1 MQKISFFFL
10 IFAIQ
15 LGFSQQNI
23 KFEDSDFATLL
34 AKAKTE
40 KKLIFLDAYAAWCGP
55 CKLMERNVFTDAN
68 VADYYNKNFINAHF
82 DMEKGEG
89 VALAAKYGI
98 RSYPTLLFL
107 NGEGEIVGKE
117 LGYLKTE
124 DFLALGKKNN
134 KPELVNTNLKD
145 EFLKGKLDQPA
156 LLNFINLYASKDP
169 IIAKQASEKYF
180 ANKKDKT
187 FTGEEI
193 NALLNF
199 TQSVDDANYKVF
211 TANKT
216 AIVELL
222 TDKNYTQFD
231 NYLKLMKLVTSAT
244 DDKTKT
250 IDDAKVLKEGEGLL
264 PKEDLV
270 KSLNIYKLN
279 YYISH
284 ENYPAY
290 EKTALEY
297 YKNPDEFNNSELLA
311 AASVFADKVSTK
323 TSLQIAAR
331 WAEKVV
337 MSSEN
342 FDSTS
347 ILATLYD
354 KLGKKDEA
362 KMFAGMAANFAK
374 EENKDA
380 TTMNAILNKK

>member
-1 MQKISFFFL
+1 MQKISSFFL

-34 AKAKTE
+34 TKAKTE

-68 VADYYNKNFINAHF
+68 VAEYYNKNFINAHF

-89 VALAAKYGI
+89 PSLAAKYGI

-156 LLNFINLYASKDP
+156 LLNFINLHASKDP
-169 IIAKQASEKYF
+169 ILAKQASERYF
-180 ANKKDKT
+180 SNKKDKT
-187 FTGEEI
+187 FTGEEV

-211 TANKT
+211 TSNKA

-222 TDKNYTQFD
+222 TEKNYAQFD
-231 NYLKLMKLVTSAT
+231 NYLKLMKIVTSAT
-244 DDKTKT
+244 DDTTKT
-250 IDDAKVLKEGEGLL
+250 INDAKVLKEGEGLL

-284 ENYPAY
+284 ENYSAY
-290 EKTALEY
+290 EKTALAY
-297 YKNPDEFNNSELLA
+297 YKNPDDFNASELLA
-311 AASVFADKVSTK
+311 AAGVFADHVSTG
-323 TSLQIAAR
+323 TALQNAAR

-354 KLGKKDEA
+354 KLGKKEEA

-374 EENKDA
+374 EENRDA
-380 TTMNAILNKK
+380 AKMNEILNKK

>member
-1 MQKISFFFL
+1 MS
-10 IFAIQ
+10 
-15 LGFSQQNI
+15 FSQQSI
-23 KFEDSDFATLL
+23 KFENSDFAAIL

-40 KKLIFLDAYAAWCGP
+40 KKLVFLDAYAAWCGP
-55 CKLMERNVFTDAN
+55 CKLMEKNVFTDKT
-68 VADYYNKNFINAHF
+68 VAEFYNQNFINAHF

-89 VALAAKYGI
+89 PSLAAKYGI

-117 LGYLKTE
+117 LGYIQTKE
-124 DFLALGKKNN
+124 FLELGKKNN
-134 KPELVNTNLKD
+134 NPNLVNTNLKD

-169 IIAKQASEKYF
+169 ILAKQASEKYF

-187 FTGEEI
+187 FSGEEV

-199 TQSVDDANYKVF
+199 TQSVDDKNYKVF
-211 TANKT
+211 TDNK
-216 AIVELL
+216 AGIVELL
-222 TDKNYTQFD
+222 TEKNYTQFD

-250 IDDAKVLKEGEGLL
+250 IDDAKILKEGEGLF
-264 PKEDLV
+264 PKEELA
-270 KSLNIYKLN
+270 KSLNLYKLN
-279 YYISH
+279 YYSAH
-284 ENYPAY
+284 DNFPAY

-297 YKNPDEFNNSELLA
+297 YKNPDDFNNTELLA
-311 AASVFADKVSTK
+311 AASTIGEKSNDTK
-323 TSLQIAAR
+323 ALQTAAR
-331 WAEKVV
+331 WTEKVV
-337 MSSEN
+337 MSQESY
-342 FDSTS
+342 DSTS

-354 KLGKKDEA
+354 KLGKKEEA

-380 TTMNAILNKK
+380 TKMMEILNKKQ

>member
-1 MQKISFFFL
+1 MQKITFFFF
-10 IFAIQ
+10 IFAFQ

-23 KFEDSDFATLL
+23 KFEDSDFNTIL
-34 AKAKTE
+34 AKAKSE

-89 VALAAKYGI
+89 PALAAKYGI
-98 RSYPTLLFL
+98 RSYPTLMFL
-107 NGEGEIVGKE
+107 NAEGEVVGKE

-134 KPELVNTNLKD
+134 NPQLVNTNLKE
-145 EFLKGKLDQPA
+145 EFLKGKLDQPT
-156 LLNFINLYASKDP
+156 LLSFITLSAGKDP

-180 ANKKDKT
+180 SNKKDKV
-187 FTGEEI
+187 FTPEEV
-193 NALLNF
+193 NVLLNF

-211 TANKT
+211 SGNKA

-222 TDKNYTQFD
+222 TEKNYTQFD

-244 DDKTKT
+244 DEKTNT

-264 PKEDLV
+264 PKEDLI
-270 KSLNIYKLN
+270 KSLSIYKLN

-284 ENYPAY
+284 DNFPAY

-297 YKNPDEFNNSELLA
+297 YKNPDDFNSSELLA
-311 AASVFADKVSTK
+311 AAGVFADHVSNPK
-323 TSLQIAAR
+323 SLQNAAR

-347 ILATLYD
+347 ILAALYD

-374 EENKDA
+374 EENRDA
-380 TTMNAILNKK
+380 SKMDTILNKK

>member
-1 MQKISFFFL
+1 MS
-10 IFAIQ
+10 
-15 LGFSQQNI
+15 FSQQSI
-23 KFEDSDFATLL
+23 KFEDSDFATIL
-34 AKAKTE
+34 AKAKAE
-40 KKLIFLDAYAAWCGP
+40 KKLVFMDAYAAWCGP
-55 CKLMERNVFTDAN
+55 CKLMEKNVFTDKN
-68 VADYYNKNFINAHF
+68 VANYYNQNFINAHF

-89 VALAAKYGI
+89 KTLAAKYGI

-117 LGYLKTE
+117 LGYIKTE
-124 DFLALGKKNN
+124 EFLALGKKNN
-134 KPELVNTNLKD
+134 KPSLVNTNLKD
-145 EFLKGKLDQPA
+145 EFLKGKLDQA
-156 LLNFINLYASKDP
+156 GLLNFINLYASKDP
-169 IIAKQASEKYF
+169 ALAKQASEKYF
-180 ANKKDKT
+180 ANKKDKV
-187 FTGEEI
+187 FSGEEV

-211 TANKT
+211 VSNKAGIT
-216 AIVELL
+216 ELL
-222 TDKNYTQFD
+222 PENNYKQFD

-250 IDDAKVLKEGEGLL
+250 IDDAKVLKEGEGLF
-264 PKEDLV
+264 PKDELE

-279 YYISH
+279 YYAAH
-284 ENYPAY
+284 ENFPAY
-290 EKTALEY
+290 ERTALEY
-297 YKNPDEFNNSELLA
+297 YKNPDEFNANELLT
-311 AASVFADKVSTK
+311 AASTIGEKSKDVK
-323 TSLQIAAR
+323 SLQAASR

-354 KLGKKDEA
+354 KLGKKEEA

-380 TTMNAILNKK
+380 TKMIEILNKK